1 MSDRRARGGKRDDL
15 MLIRRELCQDDDR
28 LRQQPASR
36 LSHHDR
42 LGDVEPRADEVGAH
56 GVKSKPTCGVDWAP
70 NSTVTKEVAEAVPA
84 ALQALFDAIGGSR
97 EEIVAQDAHEPGAVD
112 DERWLLSAR
121 DLSWPR
127 RHMVRASARCR

>member
-1 MSDRRARGGKRDDL
+1 M
-15 MLIRRELCQDDDR
+15 
-28 LRQQPASR
+28 
-36 LSHHDR
+36 
-42 LGDVEPRADEVGAH
+42 
-56 GVKSKPTCGVDWAP
+56 KSKPTCGVDRLP
-70 NSTVTKEVAEAVPA
+70 GCTVTKEVAEAVPA

-112 DERWLLSAR
+112 DERGLLSAR